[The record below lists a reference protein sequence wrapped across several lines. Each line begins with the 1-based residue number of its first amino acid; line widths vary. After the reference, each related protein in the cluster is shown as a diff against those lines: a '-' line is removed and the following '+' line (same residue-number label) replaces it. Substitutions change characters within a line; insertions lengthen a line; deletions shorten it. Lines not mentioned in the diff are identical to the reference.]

1 MKLITW
7 NTQWCRGLDG
17 VVSVERIVSEARAM
31 ANFDVLCLQEIASGF
46 PGMPGQPGDQPTQL
60 QALLPGFQVFFG
72 AAVDAFDV
80 FGQRQRFGNLIAT
93 RLPVA
98 SVQHYPLPW
107 PADGGVP
114 SMPRMCSVVTL
125 QDPGLGAVRVMTTHL
140 AYYSARQRM
149 AQAHA
154 LLQLHREACALAVA
168 PPVSEEIAEGSDSPF
183 RSRVH
188 TPHAVLCGDFNLS
201 PQAPEY
207 AIIQEPFWLLAPVDK
222 GLTTMDNEAI
232 SLQDA
237 WQLVHGDAP
246 HAPTFRL
253 YDRSYGPDPVACDF
267 VFVSDSLA
275 SRVRALSVNPDTRA
289 SDHQPV
295 LIALD

>member
-7 NTQWCRGLDG
+7 NTQWCCGLDG
-17 VVSVERIVSEARAM
+17 RVSVERIVSEAHAM
-31 ANFDVLCLQEIASGF
+31 ADFDVLCLQEIASGF
-46 PGMPGQPGDQPTQL
+46 DNMPGQPGDQPAQL
-60 QALLPGFQVFFG
+60 QALLPDYRVFFG
-72 AAVDAFDV
+72 AAVDEFNAS
-80 FGQRQRFGNLIAT
+80 GQRQRFGNLIAT

-98 SVQHYPLPW
+98 SVQHHPLPW
-107 PADGGVP
+107 PADADVP
-114 SMPRMCSVVTL
+114 SMPRMCSVVTV

-140 AYYSARQRM
+140 AYYSAKQRM
-149 AQAHA
+149 AQAQA
-154 LLQLHREACALAVA
+154 LRELHREACALAA
-168 PPVSEEIAEGSDSPF
+168 MPPAGEDSNSPF

-207 AIIQEPFWLLAPVDK
+207 AVIQEPFWPLSHVDK
-222 GLTTMDNEAI
+222 GLTTINNEAV

-237 WQLVHGDAP
+237 WQLAQGDAL

-253 YDRSYGPDPVACDF
+253 YDRTYGPGPVACDF
-267 VFVSDSLA
+267 VFVSDALA
-275 SRVRALSVNPDTRA
+275 PHVLTLSVNPTTQA

-295 LIALD
+295 LVELD

>member
-1 MKLITW
+1 
-7 NTQWCRGLDG
+7 
-17 VVSVERIVSEARAM
+17 
-31 ANFDVLCLQEIASGF
+31 
-46 PGMPGQPGDQPTQL
+46 L
-60 QALLPGFQVFFG
+60 QALLPDFQVFFG
-72 AAVDAFDV
+72 TAVDEFNTSS
-80 FGQRQRFGNLIAT
+80 QRQRFGNLIAT

-98 SVQHYPLPW
+98 RVQHHPLPW
-107 PADGGVP
+107 PADSTVP

-149 AQAHA
+149 AQARA
-154 LLQLHREACALAVA
+154 LRELHREACALALT
-168 PPVSEEIAEGSDSPF
+168 PPVAEEIAEGSDSPF
-183 RSRVH
+183 RSRLH

-207 AIIQEPFWLLAPVDK
+207 AVIQEPFWPLA
-222 GLTTMDNEAI
+222 TDNERLATI
-232 SLQDA
+232 NSEAFGLQDV

-253 YDRSYGPDPVACDF
+253 YDRTYGPDPVACDF

-275 SRVRALSVNPDTRA
+275 SRVRALSVNPDTQA

-295 LIALD
+295 LVELD